1 MRKIFLPFLVFIT
14 ILSANGQTPSPIG
27 PVPGKPNTNTST
39 TNPVIKNLM
48 VKGKVIEAESST
60 PMGYANVAI
69 FAAAD
74 STVAGGIM
82 TADNGSFE
90 IKNLLPGKYYLSVN
104 FIGYAKKTIPLQ
116 ITASKA
122 VTDMGIIK
130 LQTTDHKINE
140 VEVVAEK
147 QRVEFKIDRRVVNVS
162 QNIVSTGGTA
172 VEVLENTPSV
182 QTDFEGN
189 VTLRG
194 SSNFTVLIDGRPSVV
209 KGSDALRQ
217 LPAAGIDKI
226 EIITNPSAKYDPDG
240 DSGIINVVMKR
251 NQKDSFSGLVN
262 MTAGLKDKYRGDA
275 NFTFRS
281 KKWDF
286 MLGADFSDMTN
297 LGTREMLQ
305 KITNGD
311 TVTTRQTVADGT
323 NFHKGHNIKG
333 GIDYLLSPST
343 TIGIIGTIG
352 SMDHGDINLGH
363 QTTSYNLGIPS
374 TYLFQD
380 NSSNRGGKYWSGNI
394 NFMHKFDTKG
404 QELQGLFYVS
414 HENGDDISN
423 QINYNTDSSYK
434 PIENNPY
441 KYRSNESPNGN
452 EFRVKLDYVLPINQK
467 DKLEA
472 GYQGRMVKSKEN
484 FIFEEFNYLTNNWVN
499 NSKYSSVVDF
509 SEDIHALYGT
519 FSHSNNTFSYQL
531 GMRTEYTNRQLNS
544 LRANK
549 TYSLTRFDFFPTV
562 HLSQKFAKE
571 FELQASYSRRL
582 NRPRGFMLEPYP
594 TFMDPYNIRIGNPD
608 LTPEYAGSY
617 ELTVLKRIN
626 ASFVSLEGYFRQT
639 KDLMTRIQTLG
650 ADNIMYHTM
659 ANMNNDYSL
668 GSELMINYEIKPGI
682 RLVAS
687 GTLYNYWLKGDI
699 NGRSVDQKSTNFDG
713 KLNFD
718 VKLSASTRMQLMGVY
733 RGPTVSAQGSRDG
746 MYFANASVKQDMLK
760 NRLSATLQIQD
771 IFGTMKF
778 SGSSFGTNFENQ
790 FKFKH
795 ESQIVQLT
803 LSYKINNFSA
813 KSGKD
818 GPDSSGNEG
827 GGMGEF

>member
-1 MRKIFLPFLVFIT
+1 MRNFILT
-14 ILSANGQTPSPIG
+14 ILILTAFSTVSGQMPSPNKPVPNTTPS
-27 PVPGKPNTNTST
+27 NTSVPAT
-39 TNPVIKNLM
+39 KKFV
-48 VKGKVIEAESST
+48 VKGRVVEALTAT

-69 FAAAD
+69 FSAAD

-104 FIGYAKKTIPLQ
+104 FIGYAKKTLPLQ
-116 ITASKA
+116 IASTKPI
-122 VTDMGIIK
+122 TDIGTIK
-130 LQTTDHKINE
+130 LITTDQKIDE

-162 QNIVSTGGTA
+162 QNIVATGGTA

-262 MTAGLKDKYRGDA
+262 MTAGIRDKYRGDA
-275 NFTFRS
+275 NFTYRT
-281 KKWDF
+281 KKWNF

-297 LGTREMLQ
+297 LGTRNMLQ
-305 KITNGD
+305 KITTGD
-311 TVTTRQTVADGT
+311 TITNRQTIADGT
-323 NFHKGHNIKG
+323 NYHKGHNIKG
-333 GIDYLLSPST
+333 GIDYMLSSAT
-343 TIGIIGTIG
+343 TIGIVGTIG
-352 SMDHGDINLGH
+352 TMDHGDANFGH

-374 TYLFQD
+374 SYVFED
-380 NSSNRGGKYWSGNI
+380 NSSSRSNKYWSGNL
-394 NFMHKFDTKG
+394 NFMHKFNNKG
-404 QELQGLFYVS
+404 HELQGLFYFS
-414 HENGDDISN
+414 GENGDDISN
-423 QINYNTDSSYK
+423 QINYNTDSNWKS
-434 PIENNPY
+434 INTNPY
-441 KYRSNESPNGN
+441 KYRSNESPDENDY
-452 EFRVKLDYVLPINQK
+452 RLKLDYVLPINEK
-467 DKLEA
+467 DRLEV
-472 GYQGRMVKSKEN
+472 GYQGRLEKTKEN
-484 FIFEEFNYLTNNWVN
+484 FVFEEYDYLTENWINNL
-499 NSKYSSVVDF
+499 KYSSRVNF
-509 SEDIHALYGT
+509 SQDIHALYGT
-519 FSHSNNTFSYQL
+519 FSHSNNSFSYQIGL
-531 GMRTEYTNRQLNS
+531 RTEYTNRNLFS
-544 LRANK
+544 ERANK
-549 TYSLTRFDFFPTV
+549 TYTFNRFDFFPTL

-571 FELQASYSRRL
+571 YELQASYSRRL
-582 NRPRGFMLEPYP
+582 NRPEGFMLEPFP

-617 ELTVLKRIN
+617 ELTLLKHIN
-626 ASFVSLEGYFRQT
+626 TSFISLEGYYRHTQ
-639 KDLMTRIQTLG
+639 DLMTRIQTLG
-650 ADNIMYHTM
+650 TDGIMYHTM

-668 GSELMINYEIKPGI
+668 GSELMINYEVKPGI

-687 GTLYNYWLKGDI
+687 GTLYNYWLKGEVDGL
-699 NGRSVDQKSTNFDG
+699 NVDQQSTNFDG

-718 VKLSASTRMQLMGVY
+718 VKLAKNTRMQLMGIY
-733 RGPTVSAQGSRDG
+733 RGPTVSAQGQRDG
-746 MYFANASVKQDMLK
+746 MYFANASVKQEFFNNKLA
-760 NRLSATLQIQD
+760 ATLQVQD

-778 SGSSFGTNFENQ
+778 SGTSYGSNFENR
-790 FKFKH
+790 FIYKR

-803 LSYKINNFSA
+803 LSYKINNFIT
-813 KSGKD
+813 KPGKE
-818 GPDSSGNEG
+818 GIDSSGNEN
-827 GGMGEF
+827 GMGEF

>member
-1 MRKIFLPFLVFIT
+1 MRNLFLSILIFIAF
-14 ILSANGQTPSPIG
+14 SAANGQIPTPNQFAPESTP
-27 PVPGKPNTNTST
+27 KSASTSAA
-39 TNPVIKNLM
+39 KKYS
-48 VKGKVIEAESST
+48 VKGKVIESEST
-60 PMGYANVAI
+60 APMGYANVAV
-69 FAAAD
+69 FSAAD

-82 TADNGSFE
+82 TADNGTFE

-104 FIGYAKKTIPLQ
+104 FIGFAKKTIPIQ
-116 ITASKA
+116 ITASKP
-122 VTDMGIIK
+122 VTDIGVVK
-130 LQTTDHKINE
+130 LLTTDQKISE

-262 MTAGLKDKYRGDA
+262 ITAGLRDKYRGDA
-275 NFTFRS
+275 NFTYRT

-286 MLGADFSDMTN
+286 MLGADFSDMTSQ
-297 LGTREMLQ
+297 GTRNMTQ
-305 KITNGD
+305 KLTNGD
-311 TVTTRQTVADGT
+311 TLTTRQTLADGT
-323 NFHKGHNIKG
+323 NFHKGHNFKA
-333 GIDYLLSPST
+333 GIDYIVSPST

-352 SMDHGDINLGH
+352 KMEHGDANLGH

-374 TYLFQD
+374 TYVYQD
-380 NSSNRGGKYWSGNI
+380 NSSSRGGDYWSGNV
-394 NFMHKFDTKG
+394 NFMHKFDNKG
-404 QELQGLFYVS
+404 HELQGLFYFS
-414 HENGDDISN
+414 GETGDDISN
-423 QINYNTDSSYK
+423 QINYNTGSNWIAIDK
-434 PIENNPY
+434 NPY
-441 KYRSNESPNGN
+441 KYRSNESPKEN
-452 EFRVKLDYVLPINQK
+452 EYRLKLDYILPINEK

-472 GYQGRMVKSKEN
+472 GYQGRIEKSKEN
-484 FIFEEFNYLTNNWVN
+484 FIFEDFDYLTNNWVN
-499 NSKYSSVVDF
+499 NPKYSSLVDF
-509 SEDIHALYGT
+509 SQDIHSVYGT
-519 FSHSNNTFSYQL
+519 FSHQNKGFSYQL
-531 GMRTEYTNRQLNS
+531 GLRTEYTNRNLISQ
-544 LRANK
+544 RANK
-549 TYSLTRFDFFPTV
+549 TYTFNRFDFFPTV
-562 HLSQKFAKE
+562 HLSQKFANDY
-571 FELQASYSRRL
+571 ELQASYSRRL
-582 NRPRGFMLEPYP
+582 NRPEGFMLEPFP
-594 TFMDPYNIRIGNPD
+594 SFMDPNNIRIGNPD

-617 ELTVLKRIN
+617 EMTVLKRLN
-626 ASFVSLEGYFRQT
+626 ASFVSLEGYYRHT

-650 ADNIMYHTM
+650 TDNIMYHTM

-687 GTLYNYWLKGDI
+687 GTLYNYWLKGQI
-699 NGRSVDQKSTNFDG
+699 NGTDVDQRSTNFDG

-718 VKLSASTRMQLMGVY
+718 TKLAKNTRMQLMGVY
-733 RGPTVSAQGSRDG
+733 RGPSVSAQGRRDG
-746 MYFANASVKQDMLK
+746 MYFANASVKQDLFS

-778 SGSSFGTNFENQ
+778 SGSSYGPNFENQ
-790 FKFKH
+790 FKFKR

-803 LSYKINNFSA
+803 LSYKINNF
-813 KSGKD
+813 KSKPGKE
-818 GPDSSGNEG
+818 GMDSSGNEG

>member
-1 MRKIFLPFLVFIT
+1 MRNILLSLFVFLT
-14 ILSANGQTPSPIG
+14 IATTNGQTPSP
-27 PVPGKPNTNTST
+27 
-39 TNPVIKNLM
+39 NPYAPEAIPKSASIPESKKFS
-48 VKGKVIEAESST
+48 VKGKVVEADSET

-69 FAAAD
+69 FGAAD

-90 IKNLLPGKYYLSVN
+90 IKNLVPGKYYLSVN
-104 FIGYAKKTIPLQ
+104 FIGFAKKSIPLQ
-116 ITASKA
+116 ITASKP
-122 VTDMGIIK
+122 VSDLGIIK
-130 LQTTDHKINE
+130 LFSTYQKINE

-189 VTLRG
+189 ITLRG

-251 NQKDSFSGLVN
+251 NQKDSFSGLIN
-262 MTAGLKDKYRGDA
+262 MTAGLRDKYRGDA
-275 NFTFRS
+275 NFTYRT

-286 MLGADFSDMTN
+286 MLGADFSDMTS
-297 LGTREMLQ
+297 LGTRDILQ

-311 TVTTRQTVADGT
+311 TITTRQSLADGT
-323 NFHKGHNIKG
+323 NFHKGHTIKG
-333 GIDYLLSPST
+333 GIDYILSPST
-343 TIGIIGTIG
+343 TIGFVGTVG
-352 SMDHGDINLGH
+352 KMEHGDANLGH

-374 TYLFQD
+374 TYLYQD
-380 NSSNRGGKYWSGNI
+380 NSSSRGGDYWSGNV
-394 NFMHKFDTKG
+394 NFMHKFNKKG
-404 QELQGLFYVS
+404 HELQGLFYFS
-414 HENGDDISN
+414 GEIGDDISN
-423 QINYNTDSSYK
+423 QINYTTDANWISLDK
-434 PIENNPY
+434 NPY
-441 KYRSNESPNGN
+441 KYRSNESPKEN
-452 EFRVKLDYVLPINQK
+452 EYRMKLDYILPINEK

-472 GYQGRMVKSKEN
+472 GYQGRIEKSKEN

-499 NSKYSSVVDF
+499 NPKYSSLVDF
-509 SEDIHALYGT
+509 SQDIHSIYGT
-519 FSHSNNTFSYQL
+519 FSHQNKSFSYQL
-531 GMRTEYTNRQLNS
+531 GLRTEYTNRNLNS
-544 LRANK
+544 QRANK
-549 TYSLTRFDFFPTV
+549 TYTFNRFDFFPTI

-571 FELQASYSRRL
+571 YELQASYSRRL
-582 NRPRGFMLEPYP
+582 NRPGGYMLEPFP
-594 TFMDPYNIRIGNPD
+594 SFMDPNNIRIGNPE

-617 ELTVLKRIN
+617 ELTLLKRLN
-626 ASFVSLEGYFRQT
+626 TSFVSLEGYYRHT
-639 KDLMTRIQTLG
+639 KDLMTRIQTIG

-687 GTLYNYWLKGDI
+687 GTLYNYWLKGEI
-699 NGRSVDQKSTNFDG
+699 NGQNVDQSSTNFDG

-718 VKLSASTRMQLMGVY
+718 VKLAKNTRMQLMGVY
-733 RGPTVSAQGSRDG
+733 RGPTVSAQGKRDG
-746 MYFANASVKQDMLK
+746 MYFANASVKQDLFN
-760 NRLSATLQIQD
+760 NRLAATLQIQD

-778 SGSSFGTNFENQ
+778 SGSSYGPNFENQ
-790 FKFKH
+790 FKMKR

-803 LSYKINNFSA
+803 LSYKINNF
-813 KSGKD
+813 KSKQGKE
-818 GPDSSGNEG
+818 GMDSNGNEG

>member
-1 MRKIFLPFLVFIT
+1 MRNLFLSILFLATLFT
-14 ILSANGQTPSPIG
+14 NAQTPTPHQPALIPEPTG
-27 PVPGKPNTNTST
+27 T
-39 TNPVIKNLM
+39 TTAAAAKKFI
-48 VKGKVIEAESST
+48 VKGKVIEAETAT

-90 IKNLLPGKYYLSVN
+90 IKNMSPGQYYLSVN
-104 FIGYAKKTIPLQ
+104 FIGFARKTIPL
-116 ITASKA
+116 IINVSKP
-122 VTDMGIIK
+122 VVDIGIIK
-130 LQTTDHKINE
+130 LQTTDQKISE

-262 MTAGLKDKYRGDA
+262 MTAGLRDKYRGDA
-275 NFTFRS
+275 NFTYRT

-286 MLGADFSDMTN
+286 TLGADFSDMN
-297 LGTREMLQ
+297 NQGTRDMLQ
-305 KITNGD
+305 KITNAD
-311 TVTTRQTVADGT
+311 TITTRQTIADGT
-323 NFHKGHNIKG
+323 NVHKGHNIKG
-333 GIDYLLSPST
+333 GIDYVLSPST
-343 TIGIIGTIG
+343 TFGIVGTIG
-352 SMDHGDINLGH
+352 AMEHGDANVGH
-363 QTTSYNLGIPS
+363 QTTSYNLGIPTS
-374 TYLFQD
+374 RLFQD
-380 NSSNRGGKYWSGNI
+380 NSSSRSSDYWSGNV
-394 NFMHKFDTKG
+394 NFMHKFNSKG
-404 QELQGLFYVS
+404 HELQGLFYFS
-414 HENGDDISN
+414 GENGDDITN
-423 QINYNTDSSYK
+423 QIDYKTDANWNAIDK
-434 PIENNPY
+434 NPY
-441 KYRSNESPNGN
+441 KYRSNESPVEN
-452 EFRVKLDYVLPINQK
+452 EYRIKMDYVLPINEK
-467 DKLEA
+467 DRFEA
-472 GYQGRMVKSKEN
+472 GYQGRIEKSKEN
-484 FIFEEFNYLTNNWVN
+484 FIFEEYNYATSIWVN
-499 NSKYSSVVDF
+499 NPKYSSKVNFDQN
-509 SEDIHALYGT
+509 IHALYGT
-519 FSHSNNTFSYQL
+519 FSHANKSFSYQL
-531 GMRTEYTNRQLNS
+531 GLRTEYTNRNLFS
-544 LRANK
+544 EKANK
-549 TYSLTRFDFFPTV
+549 TYSLDRFDFFPTV

-571 FELQASYSRRL
+571 YELQGSYSRRL
-582 NRPRGFMLEPYP
+582 NRPEGYMLEPFP
-594 TFMDPYNIRIGNPD
+594 TFMDPNNIRIGNPD

-617 ELTVLKRIN
+617 ELTFLKHIN
-626 ASFVSLEGYFRQT
+626 ASFISLEGYYRHT
-639 KDLMTRIQTLG
+639 KDLMTRIQNLG
-650 ADNIMYHTM
+650 TDNIMYHTM

-687 GTLYNYWLKGDI
+687 GTLYNYWLKGAI
-699 NGRSVDQKSTNFDG
+699 NGVSIDRQSTNFDG

-718 VKLSASTRMQLMGVY
+718 AKLAKNTRMQLMGVY

-746 MYFANASVKQDMLK
+746 MYFVNASVKQDLLN

-778 SGSSFGTNFENQ
+778 AGSSYGTNFENT
-790 FKFKH
+790 FKFKR

-803 LSYKINNFSA
+803 LSYKINNF
-813 KSGKD
+813 KTKPGKE
-818 GPDSSGNEG
+818 GMDSSGNEG

>member
-1 MRKIFLPFLVFIT
+1 MRKIFLPFLILIT
-14 ILSANGQTPSPIG
+14 LFTATGQTPSPNQPA
-27 PVPGKPNTNTST
+27 PVPGRSGV
-39 TNPVIKNLM
+39 TNPAPKKFV
-48 VKGKVIEAESST
+48 VRGKVIEAESST

-69 FAAAD
+69 FSAAD

-90 IKNLLPGKYYLSVN
+90 IPNLMPGKYYLSIN
-104 FIGYAKKTIPLQ
+104 FIGFAKKTIPLQ
-116 ITASKA
+116 ITPTKII
-122 VTDMGIIK
+122 TDLGTIK
-130 LQTTDHKINE
+130 LQTTDQKINE

-262 MTAGLKDKYRGDA
+262 LTAGLRDKYRGDA
-275 NFTFRS
+275 NFTYRT

-297 LGTREMLQ
+297 RGTRDMLQ
-305 KITNGD
+305 KITSGD
-311 TVTTRQTVADGT
+311 TLTTRQTLADGT
-323 NFHKGHNIKG
+323 NFHKGHNFKAG
-333 GIDYLLSPST
+333 VDYMLSPST
-343 TIGIIGTIG
+343 SIGIVGTIG
-352 SMDHGDINLGH
+352 SMEHGDANIGH

-374 TYLFQD
+374 SYLYQD
-380 NSSNRGGKYWSGNI
+380 NSSSRSGKYWSGDL
-394 NFMHKFDTKG
+394 NFIHKFDSKG
-404 QELQGLFYVS
+404 HELQGLFYFS
-414 HENGDDISN
+414 GENGDDISN
-423 QINYNTDSSYK
+423 QINYNVDANSN
-434 PIENNPY
+434 PVDNNPY
-441 KYRSNESPNGN
+441 KYRSNESPKEN
-452 EFRVKLDYVLPINQK
+452 EYRLKLDYVLPINEK

-472 GYQGRMVKSKEN
+472 GYQGRLQKSKEN
-484 FIFEEFNYLTNNWVN
+484 FLFEDFDYLTNNWVN
-499 NSKYSSVVDF
+499 NPKYSSLVDF
-509 SEDIHALYGT
+509 SQDIHAMYGT
-519 FSHSNNTFSYQL
+519 FSHQNNGFSYQL
-531 GMRTEYTNRQLNS
+531 GLRSEYTNRNLVSQ
-544 LRANK
+544 RANK
-549 TYSLTRFDFFPTV
+549 TYTFNRFDFFPTV
-562 HLSQKFAKE
+562 HLSQKFAKDYE
-571 FELQASYSRRL
+571 WQASYSRRL
-582 NRPRGFMLEPYP
+582 NRPEGFMLEPFP
-594 TFMDPYNIRIGNPD
+594 SFMDPNNIRIGNPE

-617 ELTVLKRIN
+617 ELTLLKHFN
-626 ASFVSLEGYFRQT
+626 ASFISLEGYYRHT

-650 ADNIMYHTM
+650 TDNIMYHTM

-668 GSELMINYEIKPGI
+668 GSELMVNYEIKPGI

-687 GTLYNYWLKGDI
+687 GTLYNYWLKGAI
-699 NGRSVDQKSTNFDG
+699 NGLSVDQQSTNFDG

-718 VKLSASTRMQLMGVY
+718 CKLAANTRMQLMGVY
-733 RGPTVSAQGSRDG
+733 RGPTVSAQGKRDG
-746 MYFANASVKQDMLK
+746 MYFANASVKQEFLK
-760 NRLSATLQIQD
+760 NRLAATLQIQD
-771 IFGTMKF
+771 IFGTMRFK
-778 SGSSFGTNFENQ
+778 GSSYGPNFENQ
-790 FKFKH
+790 FKFKR

-803 LSYKINNFSA
+803 LSYKINNF
-813 KSGKD
+813 KSKPGKEGPNS
-818 GPDSSGNEG
+818 GPDG

>member
-1 MRKIFLPFLVFIT
+1 MRKLLFFLLVL
-14 ILSANGQTPSPIG
+14 LSFNLTKGQTPTPIQ
-27 PVPGKPNTNTST
+27 PSRES
-39 TNPVIKNLM
+39 NPSGTANPAAKKLVLR
-48 VKGKVIEAESST
+48 GKVMEADSNA
-60 PMGYANVAI
+60 PMGYANVAL
-69 FAAAD
+69 FLAAD

-90 IKNLLPGKYYLSVN
+90 LKNLLPGKYYLSIN
-104 FIGYAKKTIPLQ
+104 FIGFAKKNIPIQ
-116 ITASKA
+116 INSSKP
-122 VTDMGIIK
+122 VTDLGTIR
-130 LQTTDHKINE
+130 LNSTDQKISE

-251 NQKDSFSGLVN
+251 NQKDSFSGLIN
-262 MTAGLKDKYRGDA
+262 MTAGLRDKYRGDA
-275 NFTFRS
+275 NFTYRT

-286 MLGADFSDMTN
+286 MLGADFSDMTS
-297 LGTREMLQ
+297 LGTRNMLQ
-305 KITNGD
+305 KITSGD
-311 TVTTRQTVADGT
+311 TITTRQTLADGT
-323 NFHKGHNIKG
+323 NFHKGHNLKG
-333 GIDYLLSPST
+333 GIDYILSPST

-352 SMDHGDINLGH
+352 TMEHGDANLGH
-363 QTTSYNLGIPS
+363 QTTSYNLGLPTS
-374 TYLFQD
+374 YLYQD
-380 NSSNRGGKYWSGNI
+380 NSSSRGSNYWSGNL
-394 NFMHKFDTKG
+394 NFTHKFDKKG
-404 QELQGLFYVS
+404 HELQGLFYFS
-414 HENGDDISN
+414 GENGDDITN
-423 QINYNTDSSYK
+423 QINYNTDVNSN
-434 PIENNPY
+434 PIDKNPY
-441 KYRSNESPNGN
+441 KYRSNESPVEN
-452 EFRVKLDYVLPINQK
+452 EYRIKLDYVLPFNDK

-472 GYQGRMVKSKEN
+472 GYQGRIQKSKEN
-484 FIFEEFNYLTNNWVN
+484 FIFEEFNYLTGSWKNNPL
-499 NSKYSSVVDF
+499 YSSLVDF
-509 SEDIHALYGT
+509 SQDIHALYGT
-519 FSHSNNTFSYQL
+519 FSHANNSFSYQL
-531 GMRTEYTNRQLNS
+531 GLRTEYTNRNLLSQ
-544 LRANK
+544 RANK
-549 TYSLTRFDFFPTV
+549 TYTFNRLDFFPTI
-562 HLSQKFAKE
+562 HLSQKFTKE
-571 FELQASYSRRL
+571 YELQASYSRRL
-582 NRPRGFMLEPYP
+582 NRPEGFMLEPFP
-594 TFMDPYNIRIGNPD
+594 SFMDPNNIRIGNPD

-617 ELTVLKRIN
+617 ELTLLKHIE
-626 ASFVSLEGYFRQT
+626 ASFVSLEGYYRHT
-639 KDLMTRIQTLG
+639 KDLMTRIQSLG
-650 ADNIMYHTM
+650 ANNIMYHTM

-668 GSELMINYEIKPGI
+668 GSELMINYEVKPGI

-687 GTLYNYWLKGDI
+687 GTLYNYWLKGAV
-699 NGRSVDQKSTNFDG
+699 NGQSVDQQSTNFDG

-718 VKLSASTRMQLMGVY
+718 AKLTNTTRMQLMGVY
-733 RGPTVSAQGSRDG
+733 RGPTVSAQGRRDG
-746 MYFANASVKQDMLK
+746 MYFANASVKQDLLK

-778 SGSSFGTNFENQ
+778 SGSSYGANFENT
-790 FKFKH
+790 FKFKR

-803 LSYKINNFSA
+803 LSYKLNNFSS
-813 KSGKD
+813 KPGKE

>member
-1 MRKIFLPFLVFIT
+1 MRNFILPFLVLIT
-14 ILSANGQTPSPIG
+14 LLSVNGQTPSPYG
-27 PVPGKPNTNTST
+27 SPPGKPSTSAA
-39 TNPVIKNLM
+39 NPVIKNLV

-60 PMGYANVAI
+60 PMSYANVAI

-116 ITASKA
+116 IAASKTI
-122 VTDMGIIK
+122 TDLGVIK
-130 LQTTDHKINE
+130 MQSTDQKINE

-297 LGTREMLQ
+297 LGTREMTQ
-305 KITNGD
+305 KITGGD
-311 TVTTRQTVADGT
+311 TITTRKTLADGT

-333 GIDYLLSPST
+333 GIDYILSPST

-352 SMDHGDINLGH
+352 TMDHGDANLGR
-363 QTTSYNLGIPS
+363 QITSYNLGIPT
-374 TYLFQD
+374 TYVYQD
-380 NSSNRGGKYWSGNI
+380 NSSSRGSKYWSGNL
-394 NFMHKFDTKG
+394 NFMHKFDKKG
-404 QELQGLFYVS
+404 EELQGLLYLS

-423 QINYNTDSSYK
+423 QINYNTDLNSK
-434 PIENNPY
+434 PIDTNPY
-441 KYRSNESPNGN
+441 KYRSNESPTEN
-452 EFRVKLDYVLPINQK
+452 EIRAKLDYILPINEK

-472 GYQGRMVKSKEN
+472 GYQGRIQRTKEN
-484 FIFEEFNYLTNNWVN
+484 FIFEEFNYNSANWVN
-499 NSKYSSVVDF
+499 NPKYSSLVDYA
-509 SEDIHALYGT
+509 EDIHAMYGT
-519 FSHSNNTFSYQL
+519 FSHSNNTFSYQVGL
-531 GMRTEYTNRQLNS
+531 RTEYTNRKLNS
-544 LRANK
+544 QRANK
-549 TYSLTRFDFFPTV
+549 TYTLTRFDFFPTV

-571 FELQASYSRRL
+571 YELQASYSRRL
-582 NRPRGFMLEPYP
+582 NRPEGFMLEPFP
-594 TFMDPYNIRIGNPD
+594 TFMDPYNIRIGNPN

-617 ELTVLKRIN
+617 EMTLLKHID
-626 ASFVSLEGYFRQT
+626 ASFISLEGYFRQT

-650 ADNIMYHTM
+650 TDNIMQHTM

-687 GTLYNYWLKGDI
+687 GTLYNYWLKGAI
-699 NGRSVDQKSTNFDG
+699 NGQNVDQKSTNFDG

-718 VKLSASTRMQLMGVY
+718 VKLTNTTRMQLMGVY

-746 MYFANASVKQDMLK
+746 MYFANASVKQDLWK
-760 NRLSATLQIQD
+760 NRLTATLQIQD

-778 SGSSFGTNFENQ
+778 SGSSYGTNFENQ
-790 FKFKH
+790 FKFKR

-803 LSYKINNFSA
+803 LSYKINNFSSKA
-813 KSGKD
+813 GKD

>member
-1 MRKIFLPFLVFIT
+1 MRKLILPIFVFIT
-14 ILSANGQTPSPIG
+14 FFAANGQTPSPFPSIPEKS
-27 PVPGKPNTNTST
+27 PVSSS
-39 TNPVIKNLM
+39 NPAAKNLT
-48 VKGKVIEAESST
+48 VRGKVIEAESST

-69 FAAAD
+69 FSAAD

-90 IKNLLPGKYYLSVN
+90 IKNLLPGKYYLSVK
-104 FIGYAKKTIPLQ
+104 FIGYAKKTIPIQ
-116 ITASKA
+116 ITAAKQ
-122 VTDMGIIK
+122 VTDVGLIK
-130 LQTTDHKINE
+130 LQTTDQKIDE

-251 NQKDSFSGLVN
+251 NQKGSFSGLVN
-262 MTAGLKDKYRGDA
+262 LTAGLKDKYRGDA
-275 NFTFRS
+275 NFTLRT

-286 MLGADFSDMTN
+286 TLGADFSDMTN
-297 LGTREMLQ
+297 LGTRNMLQ
-305 KITNGD
+305 KLTSGD
-311 TVTTRQTVADGT
+311 TITTRQTLADGT
-323 NFHKGHNIKG
+323 NYHKGHNIKG
-333 GIDYLLSPST
+333 GIDYILSPST
-343 TIGIIGTIG
+343 TIGIVGTVG
-352 SMDHGDINLGH
+352 TMSHGDANLGH
-363 QTTSYNLGIPS
+363 QITSYNLAIPS
-374 TYLFQD
+374 TYLYQD
-380 NSSNRGGKYWSGNI
+380 NSSTRGGKYWSGNV
-394 NFMHKFDTKG
+394 NFIHKFDNKG
-404 QELQGLFYVS
+404 QELQGLFYFS
-414 HENGDDISN
+414 GENGDDVTN
-423 QINYNTDSSYK
+423 QVNYNTDASYN
-434 PIENNPY
+434 PIDLNPY
-441 KYRSNESPNGN
+441 KYRSNESPV
-452 EFRVKLDYVLPINQK
+452 EHEYRAKLDYVLPINEK

-472 GYQGRMVKSKEN
+472 GYQGRMEKNKEN
-484 FIFEEFNYLTNNWVN
+484 FIFEEYDYPSDSWINNP
-499 NSKYSSVVDF
+499 KYSSLVDF
-509 SEDIHALYGT
+509 SQDIHALYGT
-519 FSHSNNTFSYQL
+519 FSHTNNSFSYQL
-531 GMRTEYTNRQLNS
+531 GLRTEYTNRNLNS
-544 LRANK
+544 QRAHKN
-549 TYSLTRFDFFPTV
+549 YSLTRFDFFPTI

-571 FELQASYSRRL
+571 FELQGSYSRRL
-582 NRPRGFMLEPYP
+582 NRPGGFMLEPFP
-594 TFMDPYNIRIGNPD
+594 SFMDPYNIRIGNPD
-608 LTPEYAGSY
+608 LTPEYTGSY
-617 ELTVLKRIN
+617 ELTFLKHIN
-626 ASFVSLEGYFRQT
+626 ASFVSLEGYYRHTQ
-639 KDLMTRIQTLG
+639 DLMTRIQTLG
-650 ADNIMYHTM
+650 TDGIMYHTM

-668 GSELMINYEIKPGI
+668 GSELMINYEIKPGM

-687 GTLYNYWLKGDI
+687 GTLYNYWLKGEI
-699 NGRSVDQKSTNFDG
+699 NGLNVDQQSTNFDG

-718 VKLSASTRMQLMGVY
+718 MKLTNTTRMQLMGVY

-746 MYFANASVKQDMLK
+746 MYFANASIKQDMLK

-778 SGSSFGTNFENQ
+778 SGSSYGPNFENQ
-790 FKFKH
+790 FKFKR

-803 LSYKINNFSA
+803 LSYKINNFSS
-813 KSGKD
+813 KPGKE

>member
-1 MRKIFLPFLVFIT
+1 MRKFILPILVFIT
-14 ILSANGQTPSPIG
+14 FFTANGQTPSPYSPI
-27 PVPGKPNTNTST
+27 PGKSPVSPS
-39 TNPVIKNLM
+39 NPAIKNLI
-48 VKGKVIEAESST
+48 VRGKVIEAESST

-69 FAAAD
+69 FSAAD

-90 IKNLLPGKYYLSVN
+90 IKNLLPGKYYLSVK
-104 FIGYAKKTIPLQ
+104 FIGYAKKTIPIQ
-116 ITASKA
+116 ITAAKQ
-122 VTDMGIIK
+122 VTDVGLIK
-130 LQTTDHKINE
+130 LQTTDQKINE
-140 VEVVAEK
+140 VEVIAEK

-251 NQKDSFSGLVN
+251 NQKGSFSGLVN
-262 MTAGLKDKYRGDA
+262 LTAGLKDKYRGDA
-275 NFTFRS
+275 NFTLRT

-286 MLGADFSDMTN
+286 TLGADFSDMTN
-297 LGTREMLQ
+297 LGTRNMLQ
-305 KITNGD
+305 KLTSGD
-311 TVTTRQTVADGT
+311 TITSRQTLADGT

-333 GIDYLLSPST
+333 GIDYILSPST
-343 TIGIIGTIG
+343 TIGIVGTVG
-352 SMDHGDINLGH
+352 TMSHGDANLGH
-363 QTTSYNLGIPS
+363 QITSYNLAIPS

-380 NSSNRGGKYWSGNI
+380 NSSTRGGKYWSGNV
-394 NFMHKFDTKG
+394 NFIHKFDNKG
-404 QELQGLFYVS
+404 QELQGLFYFS
-414 HENGDDISN
+414 GENGDDVTN
-423 QINYNTDSSYK
+423 QINYNTDASYN
-434 PIENNPY
+434 PIDLNPY
-441 KYRSNESPNGN
+441 KYRSNESPV
-452 EFRVKLDYVLPINQK
+452 EHEYRAKLDYVLPINEK

-472 GYQGRMVKSKEN
+472 GYQGRMEKNKEN
-484 FIFEEFNYLTNNWVN
+484 FIFEEYDYPSASWINNA
-499 NSKYSSVVDF
+499 KYSSLVDF
-509 SEDIHALYGT
+509 SQDIHALYGT
-519 FSHSNNTFSYQL
+519 FSHTNNSFSYQL
-531 GMRTEYTNRQLNS
+531 GLRTEYTNRNLNS
-544 LRANK
+544 QRANK
-549 TYSLTRFDFFPTV
+549 KYSLTRFDFFPTI

-571 FELQASYSRRL
+571 FELQGSYSRRL
-582 NRPRGFMLEPYP
+582 NRPGGYMLEPFP
-594 TFMDPYNIRIGNPD
+594 SFMDPYNIRIGNPD
-608 LTPEYAGSY
+608 LTPEYTGSY
-617 ELTVLKRIN
+617 ELTFLKHIN
-626 ASFVSLEGYFRQT
+626 ASFISLEGYYRHTQ
-639 KDLMTRIQTLG
+639 DLMTRIQTLG
-650 ADNIMYHTM
+650 TDGIMYHTM
-659 ANMNNDYSL
+659 ANMNDDYSL

-687 GTLYNYWLKGDI
+687 GTLYNYWLKGAI
-699 NGRSVDQKSTNFDG
+699 NGQNVDQQSTNFDG

-718 VKLSASTRMQLMGVY
+718 AKLTNTTRMQLMGVY

-746 MYFANASVKQDMLK
+746 MYFANASIKQDMLK

-778 SGSSFGTNFENQ
+778 SGSSYGPNFENQ
-790 FKFKH
+790 FKFKR
-795 ESQIVQLT
+795 ESRIVQLT
-803 LSYKINNFSA
+803 LSYKINNFSS
-813 KSGKD
+813 KPGKE
-818 GPDSSGNEG
+818 GPDSSGSEG

>member
-1 MRKIFLPFLVFIT
+1 MRKFILPTLVFIT
-14 ILSANGQTPSPIG
+14 LFTANGQTPPPYTPIPGRSP
-27 PVPGKPNTNTST
+27 VSSS
-39 TNPVIKNLM
+39 NPAIKNL
-48 VKGKVIEAESST
+48 VVRGKVVEAESST

-74 STVAGGIM
+74 SSVAGGIM

-90 IKNLLPGKYYLSVN
+90 IKNLLPGKYYLSVK
-104 FIGYAKKTIPLQ
+104 FIGYAKKTINIQ
-116 ITASKA
+116 ITAAKQ
-122 VTDMGIIK
+122 VTDVGLIK
-130 LQTTDHKINE
+130 LQTTDQKISE

-262 MTAGLKDKYRGDA
+262 LTAGLKDKYRGDA

-286 MLGADFSDMTN
+286 MLGADFADMTN
-297 LGTREMLQ
+297 LGTRDMLQ

-311 TVTTRQTVADGT
+311 TITTRHTLADGT
-323 NFHKGHNIKG
+323 NYHKGHNIKG
-333 GIDYLLSPST
+333 GIDYILSPST
-343 TIGIIGTIG
+343 TIGIVGTVG
-352 SMDHGDINLGH
+352 TMSHGDANLGH
-363 QTTSYNLGIPS
+363 QITSYNLAIPS

-380 NSSNRGGKYWSGNI
+380 NSSTRGGKYWSGNV
-394 NFMHKFDTKG
+394 NFIHKFDKKG
-404 QELQGLFYVS
+404 QDLQGLFYFS
-414 HENGDDISN
+414 GENGDDVTN
-423 QINYNTDSSYK
+423 QINYNTDASYS
-434 PIENNPY
+434 PIDLNPY
-441 KYRSNESPNGN
+441 KYRSNESPV
-452 EFRVKLDYVLPINQK
+452 EHEYRAKLDYVLPINEK

-472 GYQGRMVKSKEN
+472 GYQGRMEKNKEN
-484 FIFEEFNYLTNNWVN
+484 FIFEEYDYPSASWINNP
-499 NSKYSSVVDF
+499 KYSSLVDF
-509 SEDIHALYGT
+509 SQDIHALYGT
-519 FSHSNNTFSYQL
+519 FSHANNSFSYQL
-531 GMRTEYTNRQLNS
+531 GLRTEYTNRNLNS

-571 FELQASYSRRL
+571 FELQGSYSRRL
-582 NRPRGFMLEPYP
+582 NRPGGFMLEPFP

-608 LTPEYAGSY
+608 LTPEYTGSY
-617 ELTVLKRIN
+617 ELTFLKHIN
-626 ASFVSLEGYFRQT
+626 ASFISLEGYYRHT

-650 ADNIMYHTM
+650 TDGIMYQTM

-668 GSELMINYEIKPGI
+668 GSELMINYEIKPGM

-687 GTLYNYWLKGDI
+687 GTLYNYWLKGAI
-699 NGRSVDQKSTNFDG
+699 NGQNVDQQSTNFDG

-718 VKLSASTRMQLMGVY
+718 VKLTNTTRMQLMGVY

-746 MYFANASVKQDMLK
+746 MYFANASIKQDMLK
-760 NRLSATLQIQD
+760 NRLTATLQIQD

-778 SGSSFGTNFENQ
+778 SGSSYGPNFENQ
-790 FKFKH
+790 FKFQR

-803 LSYKINNFSA
+803 LSYKINNFSS
-813 KSGKD
+813 KPGKE

>member
-1 MRKIFLPFLVFIT
+1 MPKRPFPFRYT
-14 ILSANGQTPSPIG
+14 AA
-27 PVPGKPNTNTST
+27 KP
-39 TNPVIKNLM
+39 
-48 VKGKVIEAESST
+48 
-60 PMGYANVAI
+60 
-69 FAAAD
+69 
-74 STVAGGIM
+74 
-82 TADNGSFE
+82 
-90 IKNLLPGKYYLSVN
+90 
-104 FIGYAKKTIPLQ
+104 
-116 ITASKA
+116 
-122 VTDMGIIK
+122 VTDIGLIK
-130 LQTTDHKINE
+130 LQTTEQKINE

-262 MTAGLKDKYRGDA
+262 FTAGMKDKYRGDA

-297 LGTREMLQ
+297 LGTRNMMQ

-311 TVTTRQTVADGT
+311 TITTRQTLADGT
-323 NFHKGHNIKG
+323 NYHKGHNIKG
-333 GIDYLLSPST
+333 GIDYIINSST
-343 TIGIIGTIG
+343 TIGIIGTVG
-352 SMDHGDINLGH
+352 TMSHGDANLGH
-363 QTTSYNLGIPS
+363 QITSYNLAIPS

-380 NSSNRGGKYWSGNI
+380 NSSTRGGKYWSGNV
-394 NFMHKFDTKG
+394 NFIHKFDKKG
-404 QELQGLFYVS
+404 QELQGLFYFS
-414 HENGDDISN
+414 GENGDDVTN
-423 QINYNTDSSYK
+423 QINYNTDASSN
-434 PIENNPY
+434 PLDLNPY
-441 KYRSNESPNGN
+441 KYRSNESPV
-452 EFRVKLDYVLPINQK
+452 EHEYRAKLDYVLPINEK

-472 GYQGRMVKSKEN
+472 GYQGRIQKSKEN
-484 FIFEEFNYLTNNWVN
+484 FIFEEYDYPSSNWINNP
-499 NSKYSSVVDF
+499 KYSSLVDF
-509 SEDIHALYGT
+509 AEDIHALYGT
-519 FSHSNNTFSYQL
+519 FSHTNNSFSYQL
-531 GMRTEYTNRQLNS
+531 GLRTEYTNRKLNS
-544 LRANK
+544 QRANK
-549 TYSLTRFDFFPTV
+549 TYTLTRFDFFPTI

-571 FELQASYSRRL
+571 FELQGSYSRRL
-582 NRPRGFMLEPYP
+582 NRPQGFMLEPFP
-594 TFMDPYNIRIGNPD
+594 SFMDPNNIRIGNPD

-617 ELTVLKRIN
+617 ELTLLKHIKS
-626 ASFVSLEGYFRQT
+626 SFISLEGYFRET
-639 KDLMTRIQTLG
+639 KDLMTRIQTVG
-650 ADNIMYHTM
+650 TDKIMYHTM

-687 GTLYNYWLKGDI
+687 GTLYNYWLKGEI
-699 NGRSVDQKSTNFDG
+699 NGQNVDQQSTNFDG

-718 VKLSASTRMQLMGVY
+718 AKLTNTTRMQLMGVY

-746 MYFANASVKQDMLK
+746 MYFANASIKQDLLK

-778 SGSSFGTNFENQ
+778 SGSSYGPNFENQ
-790 FKFKH
+790 FKFKR

-803 LSYKINNFSA
+803 LSYKINNFSS
-813 KSGKD
+813 KPGKE

>member
-1 MRKIFLPFLVFIT
+1 MRKFILSVLVF
-14 ILSANGQTPSPIG
+14 AHFFAAYGQTPSPFSPS
-27 PVPGKPNTNTST
+27 PVTVPASS
-39 TNPVIKNLM
+39 TNPAIKNLV
-48 VKGKVIEAESST
+48 VKGKVIEAGSAM
-60 PMGYANVAI
+60 PMGYANVAL

-74 STVAGGIM
+74 SSVAGGIM

-104 FIGYAKKTIPLQ
+104 FIGYSKKVIPVQ
-116 ITASKA
+116 ITSAKA
-122 VTDMGIIK
+122 ITDLGMIK
-130 LQTTDHKINE
+130 LQTTDQKIGE

-251 NQKDSFSGLVN
+251 NQKDSFSGLIN

-275 NFTFRS
+275 NFTYRT

-297 LGTREMLQ
+297 LGTRNMLQ
-305 KITNGD
+305 KITTGD
-311 TVTTRQTVADGT
+311 TITSRETLADGT
-323 NFHKGHNIKG
+323 NFHKGHNVKA
-333 GIDYLLSPST
+333 GIDYILSAST

-352 SMDHGDINLGH
+352 SMDHGDANLGH
-363 QTTSYNLGIPS
+363 QTTSYNLGIPT
-374 TYLFQD
+374 TYVYQD
-380 NSSNRGGKYWSGNI
+380 NSSSRGGKYWSGNM
-394 NFMHKFDTKG
+394 NFMHKFDNKG
-404 QELQGLFYVS
+404 QDLQGLFYFS
-414 HENGDDISN
+414 GETGDDISN
-423 QINYNTDSSYK
+423 QINYNTNSSWQS
-434 PIENNPY
+434 ISTNPY
-441 KYRSNESPNGN
+441 KYRSNESPNEN
-452 EFRVKLDYVLPINQK
+452 QFRLKLDYVLPISDKN
-467 DKLEA
+467 KLEA
-472 GYQGRMVKSKEN
+472 GYQGRLEKSKEN
-484 FIFEEFNYLTNNWVN
+484 FIFEEFDYAKSNWVN
-499 NSKYSSVVDF
+499 NPKYSSLVNF
-509 SEDIHALYGT
+509 SQDIHALYAT
-519 FSHSNNTFSYQL
+519 FSHSNKSFSYQTGL
-531 GMRTEYTNRQLNS
+531 RTEYTNRKLES
-544 LRANK
+544 VKANK
-549 TYSLTRFDFFPTV
+549 TYSLSRFDFFPTL

-571 FELQASYSRRL
+571 YELQASYSRRL
-582 NRPRGFMLEPYP
+582 NRPEGFMLEPFP

-617 ELTVLKRIN
+617 ELTLLKHISS
-626 ASFVSLEGYFRQT
+626 SFVSLEGYYRHT

-650 ADNIMYHTM
+650 SDGIMNHTM
-659 ANMNNDYSL
+659 QNMNNDYSL
-668 GSELMINYEIKPGI
+668 GSELMINYEIKPGM

-687 GTLYNYWLKGDI
+687 GTIYNYWLKGEI
-699 NGRSVDQKSTNFDG
+699 SGKSVDQSSTNIDG

-718 VKLSASTRMQLMGVY
+718 VKLAKSTRMQLMGVF
-733 RGPTVSAQGSRDG
+733 RGPTVSAQGRREG
-746 MYFANASVKQDMLK
+746 MYFANASVKQELFNNK
-760 NRLSATLQIQD
+760 LAATLQIQD

-778 SGSSFGTNFENQ
+778 SGTSYGPNFENQ
-790 FKFKH
+790 FTFKR
-795 ESQIVQLT
+795 ESQIIQLT
-803 LSYKINNFSA
+803 LSYKINNF
-813 KSGKD
+813 KTNSGKE